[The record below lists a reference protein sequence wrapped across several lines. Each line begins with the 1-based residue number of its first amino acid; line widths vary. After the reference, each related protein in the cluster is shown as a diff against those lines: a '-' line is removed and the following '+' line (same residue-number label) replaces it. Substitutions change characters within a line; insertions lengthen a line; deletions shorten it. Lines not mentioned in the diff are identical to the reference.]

1 MFERIKATLRAYRV
15 EYDVFFNEA
24 ALHEGTP
31 ERDRAG
37 DRAAVRG
44 GPPLPLRGRAVAA
57 HDRLRRRQGPRR
69 RALDR
74 PDDVLRGRRRLR
86 RAQARARLR
95 PARAAA
101 GLRPPRLRGADEGEH
116 GGARRRPRPPR
127 DPDPAVRA
135 HRRGRRARVDVQA
148 PRRVHHPRRAHR
160 RDRRRRHA
168 LLHALALATT
178 RRSTSTSTSRAAS
191 RRRTPSTT
199 SSTRTRGSRRCGA
212 RRGRSGSPRA
222 LAATGLDVDA
232 APLRA
237 RAGQEAARLPRGGRG
252 GRRAARAA
260 PDRRL
265 RARPRAGL
273 HRLLPRLPGRR
284 RRARLRS
291 RTGACACRSSPSGRS
306 PALSTCSGSRRPT
319 RCDRV

>member
-1 MFERIKATLRAYRV
+1 MFERIKATLHAYRV
-15 EYDVFFNEA
+15 EYDLFFNEA

-31 ERDRAG
+31 SAIERGIERLSE
-37 DRAAVRG
+37 R

-57 HDRLRRRQGPRR
+57 HDRLRRRQGPRP

-74 PDDVLRGRRRLR
+74 PDDVLRRRRRLR

-135 HRRGRRARVDVQA
+135 HRRGRRARLDVQA
-148 PRRVHHPRRAHR
+148 PRRVHHARRAHR

-168 LLHALALATT
+168 LLHALALARLDDRPRPRPRAQPVGREPRLLRPVRARADRVGAAQGGGGAGRPRSGRRPGSTST
-178 RRSTSTSTSRAAS
+178 CTPPSGRWSRSCSPSRRRSPRPPSGARRTGSPPTRSTSRRSSR
-191 RRRTPSTT
+191 PSTAT
-199 SSTRTRGSRRCGA
+199 AWSSGPSR
-212 RRGRSGSPRA
+212 
-222 LAATGLDVDA
+222 
-232 APLRA
+232 
-237 RAGQEAARLPRGGRG
+237 
-252 GRRAARAA
+252 
-260 PDRRL
+260 
-265 RARPRAGL
+265 
-273 HRLLPRLPGRR
+273 PG
-284 RRARLRS
+284 S
-291 RTGACACRSSPSGRS
+291 RTGACACRSSRSGRS
-306 PALSTCSGSRRPT
+306 RARSTSSGSRRPT